1 MNAKDFQDLLS
12 EAKRISE
19 PEQIII
25 KKEQFAEKIVDII
38 NESEVELLQ
47 KTYPVKSINEGVL
60 DSAKEKVMGW
70 IEDYLANDTFIKD
83 VTNMLLQRLNIK
95 IEY

>member
-38 NESEVELLQ
+38 NESEVKLLQ
-47 KTYPVKSINEGVL
+47 KKYPQKTINEGMM
-60 DSAKEKVMGW
+60 DSVKEKVMGW